1 MEGELTPLTEAVM
14 AASEQVISDR
24 RLLHTR
30 PELSFEEYNTT
41 GLIRD
46 VMGQIGAEEV
56 RCPTP
61 TGGVFVIEGARPGRS
76 VLLRADIDALP
87 VHEAVDVPFRSGVDG
102 CMHACG
108 HDAHT
113 AMLLGA
119 ARAMSAAAGSLPGQ
133 YVFVFQPG
141 EERFSGARAM
151 LDGGLLDV
159 APADVALGCHVMSV
173 VPAGVVTVRG
183 GLMYSDGQWFHLTLR
198 GAGGHGALTG
208 VRGNPLAVA
217 ARLILELPTVVEGLA
232 TDGTACACSAGMLH
246 SGTAPNII
254 ASEATVEG
262 TLRTFTDQQK
272 VEALGRLDALVTRLA
287 VEHDVVFEVEF
298 PLHAP
303 AVFNDEHATLM
314 LLETARA
321 LLGADRVHIPSG
333 PYTPTDDM
341 SEILNRVPGVYFSLG
356 AALPDH
362 SGGMHHS
369 PRFAIDDRV
378 LPDGCLVL
386 AATAARLARHPTD

>member
-1 MEGELTPLTEAVM
+1 MDVDLSPLSAAVV
-14 AASEQVISDR
+14 ATSEQVISDR

-30 PELSFEEYNTT
+30 PELSFEEYATT
-41 GLIRD
+41 GLIQD
-46 VMGQIGAEEV
+46 AMSEIGAEEV

-61 TGGVFVIEGARPGRS
+61 TGGVFVIEGAHPGRT

-87 VHEAVDVPFRSGVDG
+87 VHEDVEVPFRSGIDG

-119 ARAMSAAAGSLPGQ
+119 ARAMSAAARSLPGR
-133 YVFVFQPG
+133 YFFVFQPG

-159 APADVALGCHVMSV
+159 APADVALACHVTSV
-173 VPAGVVTVRG
+173 MPAGVVAVRG
-183 GLMYSDGQWFHLTLR
+183 GLMFSDGQWFRLTLR
-198 GAGGHGALTG
+198 GAGGHGAMPG

-217 ARLILELPTVVEGLA
+217 ARLILDLPTVVDGLI
-232 TDGTACACSAGMLH
+232 TEGTACACSAGMLH

-272 VEALGRLDALVTRLA
+272 VEALERLDALVTRLA
-287 VEHDVVFEVEF
+287 VEHDVDFAVEF
-298 PLHAP
+298 PVHAP
-303 AVFNDEHATLM
+303 AVFNDEHATLT
-314 LLETARA
+314 LVDTARA
-321 LLGADRVHIPSG
+321 LLGTDRVHIPSG
-333 PYTPTDDM
+333 PHPPSDDM

-362 SGGMHHS
+362 SSGMHHS

>member
-1 MEGELTPLTEAVM
+1 MDVDLTPLTEVVM
-14 AASEQVISDR
+14 TNAQQVISDR
-24 RLLHTR
+24 RLLHMR
-30 PELSFEEYNTT
+30 PELSFEEYDTT
-41 GLIRD
+41 GLIRE
-46 VMGQIGAEEV
+46 VMGELGAEDV
-56 RCPTP
+56 CCPTP
-61 TGGVFVIEGARPGRS
+61 TGGVFVIEGAHPGRA

-87 VHEAVDVPFRSGVDG
+87 VHEAVDVPFRSSIDG

-113 AMLLGA
+113 AMLLGV
-119 ARAMSAAAGSLPGQ
+119 ARAMSAAARSLPGR

-159 APADVALGCHVMSV
+159 APADVALACHVISLM
-173 VPAGVVTVRG
+173 PAGVVAVRG
-183 GLMYSDGQWFHLTLR
+183 GLMFSDGKWFRLTLR
-198 GAGGHGALTG
+198 GAGGHGALAG
-208 VRGNPLAVA
+208 VRGNPLAAA
-217 ARLILELPTVVEGLA
+217 ARLILELPSVVEGLA
-232 TDGTACACSAGMLH
+232 TEGTACACSAGMLY

-272 VEALGRLDALVTRLA
+272 AEALERLDGLVTRLA
-287 VEHDVVFEVEF
+287 VEHDVGFEVEF
-298 PLHAP
+298 PVHAP
-303 AVFNDEHATLM
+303 AVFNDEHATLT

-321 LLGADRVHIPSG
+321 LLGAGRVRIPSG
-333 PYTPTDDM
+333 PFTPSDDM
-341 SEILNRVPGVYFSLG
+341 SEILERVPGVYFSLG

-362 SGGMHHS
+362 DGAMHHS
-369 PRFAIDDRV
+369 PTFAIDDRV

-386 AATAARLARHPTD
+386 AATAARLARHTTD